1 MDKQLFDHLN
11 NFRKFYYSHKQKAR
25 KQFKTTTKLMLETKE
40 YYKIQKNMD
49 LKRTL
54 RKFKKNNFH
63 EYPLIDI

>member
-1 MDKQLFDHLN
+1 
-11 NFRKFYYSHKQKAR
+11 
-25 KQFKTTTKLMLETKE
+25 MLETKE

-49 LKRTL
+49 LKRKL